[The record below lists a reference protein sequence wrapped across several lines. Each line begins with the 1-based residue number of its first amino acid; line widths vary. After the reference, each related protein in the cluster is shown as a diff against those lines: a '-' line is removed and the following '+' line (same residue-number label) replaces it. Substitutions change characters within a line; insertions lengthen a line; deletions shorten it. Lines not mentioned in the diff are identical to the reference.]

1 MKDAEQGRYEIGI
14 DHRDSMEVEG
24 RSFLIYRAHGWLKT
38 LPCVPKLSM
47 QITSLCCLSKSNFIE
62 LGALLSHL
70 RNLENEI
77 KYTGNL

>member
-24 RSFLIYRAHGWLKT
+24 RSFLIYIQSARLAQNLAMRSVTKPANHI
-38 LPCVPKLSM
+38 PCY
-47 QITSLCCLSKSNFIE
+47 LSKSNFIE
-62 LGALLSHL
+62 SGALLLHL

-77 KYTGNL
+77 KPLR